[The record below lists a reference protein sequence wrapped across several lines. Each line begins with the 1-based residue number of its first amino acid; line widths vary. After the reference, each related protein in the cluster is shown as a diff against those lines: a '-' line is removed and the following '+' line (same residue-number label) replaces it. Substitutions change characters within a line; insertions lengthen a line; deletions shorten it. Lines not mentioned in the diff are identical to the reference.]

1 MSEYPFNL
9 QGDQGNWH
17 GNGLTASQIQ
27 EGLVQVSQEFTLTQ
41 GVVIAAIEHHGNGD
55 FRLGFVSNEHFIYG
69 EDNTMESSVGG
80 GAAGAAAGAAIGSI
94 IPVVGTIAGALIGGG
109 AGIFA
114 GSAAS
119 DYTES
124 QPIVWTPVDYNG
136 KLSTFGLAQVNENDE
151 NALPPG
157 RYHIEVTSRDRWT
170 CRFIQPDLGQSLAPL
185 VDEAESLDQ
194 EGEVEAGLYVLGP
207 YESGSRPMLANIRHR
222 GRGWFY
228 AVAYSADGTHQCT
241 LFEEEGQF
249 RVEEYQTEIKPGKE
263 YFFYIVA
270 DGGWQIAFTEGY

>member
-9 QGDQGNWH
+9 WGDQGNWH
-17 GNGLTASQIQ
+17 GTGLTDSEIQ
-27 EGLVQVSQEFTLTQ
+27 EGMVQVSQEFTLTP
-41 GVVIAAIEHHGNGD
+41 GVVIAAIEHHGHGD
-55 FRLGFVSNEHFIYG
+55 FRLEFVSTEHFIQG
-69 EDNTMESSVGG
+69 ENSTTDSSIGG

-109 AGIFA
+109 AGLFA
-114 GSAAS
+114 GAAAS
-119 DYTES
+119 DEAES

-136 KLSTFGLAQVNENDE
+136 KLNTYSIAQVNKNNE

-157 RYHIEVTSRDRWT
+157 TYIIQVTSRDRWS
-170 CRFIQPDLGQSLAPL
+170 CRFIQPNIGQSLPL
-185 VDEAESLDQ
+185 V
-194 EGEVEAGLYVLGP
+194 GEDDTFAQSSDAGLYVVGP
-207 YESGSRPMLANIRHR
+207 GESGSRPVLTNIHHR
-222 GRGWFY
+222 GRDWFY
-228 AVAYSADGTHQCT
+228 AYAYSTDGTHQCT

-270 DGGWQIAFTEGY
+270 DGEWQIAFTEGY